1 MADKVKEGNQTAQQN
16 QRLRKE
22 CFRTLTVNI
31 FRAFLTTS
39 ASPKSMCF
47 ISSICDSFS
56 DSHFDSLLSSSLYS
70 CQLFS
75 TSWSM
80 VHLRC
85 QKTKTKNL
93 YPCENYAADH
103 HFCSYLCSVHLHTF
117 DQRSPRTASCS
128 SRSAVALSLLLSS
141 TTTTMWVSE
150 FTCCCCF
157 SRSSWKNCHA
167 ITWNTIKTLTK
178 LKTI

>member
-1 MADKVKEGNQTAQQN
+1 MVEKLKERNQIAQQN
-16 QRLRKE
+16 QRLRKD
-22 CFRTLTVNI
+22 CHRTLTMNI
-31 FRAFLTTS
+31 LRAFLTTS
-39 ASPKSMCF
+39 PSPKSMCF

-85 QKTKTKNL
+85 QKTKRQLHRLWKL
-93 YPCENYAADH
+93 CCRPWFLSH
-103 HFCSYLCSVHLHTF
+103 LCSVHLHTF

-141 TTTTMWVSE
+141 TTTTMWVNE

-157 SRSSWKNCHA
+157 SRSSWKNCRA
-167 ITWNTIKTLTK
+167 ITWNTIKA
-178 LKTI
+178 

>member
-1 MADKVKEGNQTAQQN
+1 MDLRASSMGEKERNKIAQQN
-16 QRLRKE
+16 QRLRKV
-22 CFRTLTVNI
+22 CYRTLTVNI
-31 FRAFLTTS
+31 LRAFLTTS
-39 ASPKSMCF
+39 PSPKSMCF

-85 QKTKTKNL
+85 QKTKQIFTL
-93 YPCENYAADH
+93 CENYEADL
-103 HFCSYLCSVHLHTF
+103 HFCSHLCSVHLHTF

-141 TTTTMWVSE
+141 TTTTICVSE

-167 ITWNTIKTLTK
+167 ITWITIKA
-178 LKTI
+178 